1 MRGELSAPLLSGSAD
16 VLSERAEQSGH
27 QDRSGEETV
36 SHEGSFRVCAA
47 DQQQPYMGGMT
58 LADTTVPGRCPG
70 CGAASHVG
78 ECAVKLGRREG
89 GGL

>member
-1 MRGELSAPLLSGSAD
+1 MRGERSAPLLSGSAD

-27 QDRSGEETV
+27 QNGGGEETV

-58 LADTTVPGRCPG
+58 LADSTVPGRCPG

-78 ECAVKLGRREG
+78 ECAVKRGVS
-89 GGL
+89 

>member
-27 QDRSGEETV
+27 QDRGGEETV

-47 DQQQPYMGGMT
+47 DQNQTYMMRGDG
-58 LADTTVPGRCPG
+58 TVPGRCPG

-78 ECAVKLGRREG
+78 QCEERKQ
-89 GGL
+89 